1 MLRLIREETQE
12 RLPREKPMNELYFK
26 AGLTVGIAIGIP
38 LGIASGIFL
47 GTLMTRLIEHSDW
60 EKALKK
66 HREELRQPD

>member
-1 MLRLIREETQE
+1 
-12 RLPREKPMNELYFK
+12 MNELYFK
-26 AGLTVGIAIGIP
+26 TGLTVGIAIGIP

-47 GTLMTRLIEHSDW
+47 GTLLTRLIEHSDW